1 MSRVSF
7 SPLSTPQR
15 LIALGR
21 RHCSK
26 ETVLVLLFRSFLIT
40 SVAALV
46 ACGGNG
52 GSGFAAI
59 PQPGPAAMPP
69 PDAAPIPQSL
79 LTCDDSLKTGFS
91 PDASTTVVAVKSFKK
106 GDALLLAG
114 TATPQTPVAANDV
127 CMVKLNVGP
136 GNPGPADAPSTS
148 PGIGIEIWLPAK
160 ANWNNRVHAVGGGG
174 WMGGAAGSATE
185 IASSGLW
192 DAAGIATSEGAVSS
206 LTDTGHSTFDGSFAM
221 KPDGTINKTLWTDY
235 ASRAIH
241 EQTVKTKALATAY
254 YGSAPKYM
262 YWEGGS
268 KGGLQGLDLAQNNPG
283 DYDGIIAN
291 YPAVNFTRF
300 ITAELYPQIVFQ
312 RDLGG
317 TPLTIAQQDLVSNAA
332 IAACDVVGGKH
343 LGYVLDPSVCTYDPT
358 TDAAVLCTADGGSNA
373 TSACVSSTQ
382 ATAINKI
389 WYGMTSDG
397 SVPSPATDNGWAQA
411 ATSTLPGSG
420 THRWFGLT
428 RGTSLYAAMFNFPG
442 YFNGLASPNGPFS
455 TASDLVALEL
465 QNPTIAE
472 PNFKNATGNG
482 QSLWKSLSYAQL
494 ANAFDRGVALQ
505 PEFGNINTDNP
516 DLSAFKNRGGKML
529 AWHGLADELIMPQ
542 GTVNYY
548 NRVAAQMG
556 GLASVQ
562 NFYRLYLVPG
572 LGHGTPNGTSNPA
585 AAPPNFTPT
594 QMYGL
599 LTNWVENG
607 VAPDQVTLQ
616 SSAGAVT
623 KSRPICVYPKK
634 ATYASGDPNTAA
646 SYTCS

>member
-1 MSRVSF
+1 MARG
-7 SPLSTPQR
+7 QR
-15 LIALGR
+15 
-21 RHCSK
+21 HYSK
-26 ETVLVLLFRSFLIT
+26 EAVITLLLRPLLVAA
-40 SVAALV
+40 VAALA
-46 ACGGNG
+46 ACGSVE

-59 PQPGPAAMPP
+59 PQ
-69 PDAAPIPQSL
+69 SS
-79 LTCDDSLKTGFS
+79 LTCDDTLKAGFS
-91 PDASTTVVAVKSFKK
+91 PDANTTVVAVKSFKK
-106 GDALLLAG
+106 GDALLLSG
-114 TATPQTPVAANDV
+114 TATPQTPMAANDV

-136 GNPGPADAPSTS
+136 GNPGPAGAPSTS
-148 PGIGIEIWLPAK
+148 AGIGIEIWLPAK

-174 WMGGAAGSATE
+174 WMGGTAGSATA
-185 IASSGLW
+185 IASAPGLW
-192 DAAGIATSEGAVSS
+192 DPAGIAGGEGAVSS
-206 LTDTGHSTFDGSFAM
+206 LTDTGHSIGFDGSFAM
-221 KPDGTINKTLWTDY
+221 NPDGTINKTLMTDY

-262 YWEGGS
+262 YWEGS
-268 KGGLQGLDLAQNNPG
+268 SLGGRQGLDLAQNNPA

-291 YPAVNFTRF
+291 YPSINFTRF
-300 ITAELYPQIVFQ
+300 ITAEMYPQIVFQ

-317 TPLTIAQQDLVSNAA
+317 KPLTIAQQDLVSNAA

-343 LGYVLDPSVCTYDPT
+343 LGYILDPSACTYDPT
-358 TDAAVLCTADGGSNA
+358 TDASVLCTADGGTNA
-373 TSACVSSTQ
+373 TAACVSKTQ
-382 ATAINKI
+382 ATAVNKI

-411 ATSTLPGSG
+411 FTSTLPGSG
-420 THRWFGLT
+420 TQRWFGQT
-428 RGTSLYAAMFNFPG
+428 RGTSLYASMFSLFG
-442 YFNGLASPNGPFS
+442 VNGLTSPNGPFS
-455 TASDLVALEL
+455 LASDLLALGL
-465 QNPTIAE
+465 QNPAFAE

-494 ANAFDRGVALQ
+494 VNAFDRGVALQ
-505 PEFGNINTDNP
+505 AEFGNINTDNP

-542 GTVNYY
+542 GSVNYY
-548 NRVAAQMG
+548 NRVAARMG

-585 AAPPNFTPT
+585 AVPPSFTPT

-599 LTNWVENG
+599 LTNWVEKG
-607 VAPDQVTLQ
+607 VVPDQVTLQ
-616 SSAGAVT
+616 SSAGVVT
-623 KSRPICVYPKK
+623 NSRPVCVFPKK
-634 ATYASGDPNTAA
+634 ATYTNGDPNTAA

>member
-1 MSRVSF
+1 M
-7 SPLSTPQR
+7 
-15 LIALGR
+15 A
-21 RHCSK
+21 
-26 ETVLVLLFRSFLIT
+26 LLFRPFLI
-40 SVAALV
+40 VAVVALA
-46 ACGGNG
+46 ACGGGNDAQTLSAAREEPLVRG
-52 GSGFAAI
+52 GV
-59 PQPGPAAMPP
+59 PA
-69 PDAAPIPQSL
+69 S
-79 LTCDDSLKTGFS
+79 S
-91 PDASTTVVAVKSFKK
+91 K
-106 GDALLLAG
+106 GDCDLRMAERAFRHDPLTNVLLVRAFAKGAPLLLSG
-114 TATPQTPVAANDV
+114 TATSQTPVAANDV

-136 GNPGPADAPSTS
+136 GNPGPAGAPSTS
-148 PGIGIEIWLPAK
+148 TGIGIEIWLPAK

-174 WMGGAAGSATE
+174 WMGGAAGSATA
-185 IASSGLW
+185 IASLPGLW
-192 DAAGIATSEGAVSS
+192 DPAGIAGSEGAVSS
-206 LTDTGHSTFDGSFAM
+206 LTDTGHSIGFNGSFAM
-221 KPDGTINKTLWTDY
+221 NPDGTINKTLMTDF
-235 ASRAIH
+235 ASRSIH
-241 EQTVKTKALATAY
+241 EQTVKTKVLATAY

-268 KGGLQGLDLAQNNPG
+268 TGGRQGLNLAQNYPA

-291 YPAVNFTRF
+291 YPSNNFTRF

-312 RDLGG
+312 RDLAG

-332 IAACDVVGGKH
+332 IAACDVVGGQH
-343 LGYVLDPSVCTYDPT
+343 LGYILDPSACNYDPT
-358 TDAAVLCTADGGSNA
+358 TDAAVLCTADGGSNTTA
-373 TSACVSSTQ
+373 ACVSKTQ

-397 SVPSPATDNGWAQA
+397 SVPSPATDNGWALA

-420 THRWFGLT
+420 IQRWFGQA
-428 RGTSLYAAMFNFPG
+428 RGTSLYGAMYIVRG
-442 YFNGLASPNGPFS
+442 VNGLASPNGPF
-455 TASDLVALEL
+455 TIASDVVALEL
-465 QNPTIAE
+465 QNPTLAE

-505 PEFGNINTDNP
+505 AEFGNVNTDKP

-616 SSAGAVT
+616 SGAGAVT

-634 ATYASGDPNTAA
+634 ATYTSGDPNTAA
-646 SYTCS
+646 SYTCT